1 MVWLAADPCLVDPR
15 PVCDQPDLTAAKFT
29 GWHLAAASFHPSPER
44 TTTAVESPNIIRV
57 YGRSCTRV
65 QHIHADH
72 NGLWPK
78 HTDRGA
84 ACPKLRTGESQ
95 AHSIHVS
102 QCELRAPAPTVHH
115 SPSLA
120 QHRNLP
126 GPVWLCRSTFIGE
139 QFGHRGILRRGN
151 LGGKFG
157 AIATVGAS
165 MRRRPD
171 FVKNIDSRRKHEL

>member
-15 PVCDQPDLTAAKFT
+15 PVCDQADLTAATFT

-44 TTTAVESPNIIRV
+44 TTTAVESPKIIRV

-65 QHIHADH
+65 QQIHADH

-120 QHRNLP
+120 QHRNLS
-126 GPVWLCRSTFIGE
+126 GPVWLCRSAFIGE

-151 LGGKFG
+151 WVEYWVRLRRLGRKRAGQ
-157 AIATVGAS
+157 
-165 MRRRPD
+165 PD
-171 FVKNIDSRRKHEL
+171 FAKNG